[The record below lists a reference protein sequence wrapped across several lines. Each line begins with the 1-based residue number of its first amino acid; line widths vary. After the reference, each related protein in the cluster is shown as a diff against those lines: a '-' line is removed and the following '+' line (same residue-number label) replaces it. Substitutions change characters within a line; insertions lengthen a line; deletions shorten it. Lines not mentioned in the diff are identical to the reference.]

1 MDDTFVETLEGLL
14 GGDLASTNL
23 QESINRSMHCRHDG
37 RKRLTTYGAN
47 LDEAVD
53 GAVEEGMAHVH
64 GQVQSRR
71 LEAAG
76 EATVRHCLP
85 LLLDAA
91 AIYLSIYN
99 IYIYIYMHTM

>member
-14 GGDLASTNL
+14 GGDLASTN
-23 QESINRSMHCRHDG
+23 
-37 RKRLTTYGAN
+37 GAN

-53 GAVEEGMAHVH
+53 GAVEEGMAHVY

-71 LEAAG
+71 RQAAG

-85 LLLDAA
+85 SPLDAA
-91 AIYLSIYN
+91 AAA
-99 IYIYIYMHTM
+99 IYM

>member
-1 MDDTFVETLEGLL
+1 
-14 GGDLASTNL
+14 
-23 QESINRSMHCRHDG
+23 MHCRHDG
-37 RKRLTTYGAN
+37 RKWLTTYGAN

-99 IYIYIYMHTM
+99 IYIYAYNVVTVSLQQN

>member
-53 GAVEEGMAHVH
+53 GAVEEGMAHVY

-71 LEAAG
+71 RQAAG

-85 LLLDAA
+85 SPLDAA
-91 AIYLSIYN
+91 AAAAAAA
-99 IYIYIYMHTM
+99 IYM